1 MRQVLRAAVLA
12 VFGFVILPVFA
23 ADEKKADDKKDVD
36 KKDVDKKDVDKKP
49 GDKKDVDKKDVDK
62 KDVDKKAPEMVDAG
76 SIMGKIVF
84 VDETKKTI
92 KLKIEYPEI
101 NQGEV
106 QAMNNDMNEL
116 NKALLTPTKNPN
128 DRINNINRLN
138 NSIATHRAKLYKVSS
153 KDIDLTTTDD
163 VKVRLKNPTTKFD
176 EKGKVVPYTKE
187 ELKELKGDDPK
198 EIGYKAEF
206 SDLRQN
212 QIVQVALMKKKGTPV
227 IPKPEPGKKDV
238 DKASV
243 ADIMAEYAPHVTT
256 VIIVAEPPPM

>member
-62 KDVDKKAPEMVDAG
+62 KAPEMVDAG
-76 SIMGKIVF
+76 SIIGKIVF

-92 KLKIEYPEI
+92 KLKIEYPEL
-101 NQGEV
+101 NQGEL
-106 QAMNNDMNEL
+106 QAMNNDMNEI
-116 NKALLTPTKNPN
+116 NKVLLTEKNPN
-128 DRINNINRLN
+128 NRINRINQLQV
-138 NSIATHRAKLYKVSS
+138 SIANHRARLYKVSS
-153 KDIDLTTTDD
+153 KDIDLTTTED
-163 VKVRLKNPTTKFD
+163 VTVRLANPTTKFD

-198 EIGYKAEF
+198 AIGYKAEF

-212 QIVQVALMKKKGTPV
+212 QIVKVALMKKKGTPV
-227 IPKPEPGKKDV
+227 IPKPDPGKKDV

-243 ADIMAEYAPHVTT
+243 ADIIAEYAPHVTT